1 MSTTIL
7 QKIFELRRI
16 SLDSSKEVINKRMQ
30 IKNNISNLCDQ
41 LNDIMLIIKSAT
53 GFQQKLME
61 LLLIIRILNLRR

>member
-1 MSTTIL
+1 M
-7 QKIFELRRI
+7 E
-16 SLDSSKEVINKRMQ
+16 SSKEVINKRMQ

-61 LLLIIRILNLRR
+61 LQNDYEKNTENEISTIPYIDYIN